1 MGAADLTVDAGDA
14 AAAARHARAGGG
26 LRGAWAARV
35 GGLPAA
41 YWRIWTG
48 TLVNRLGT
56 FVEPFL
62 ALYLTTT
69 RGLGVGEAGGVLAA
83 FGAGSVLA
91 QPVGGSLAD
100 RIGRRAT
107 LAGSLGVSALLL
119 AALAVVH
126 AVWLIVLV
134 VALLGLIG
142 DAYRPA
148 SQAAVADLVPFAE
161 RRRASGLIFWA
172 INLGFSAAAVFGG
185 LLATAGYGL
194 LFTLD
199 AITCGVFA
207 VIILRFVPETR
218 PAAAARAS
226 EAGVG
231 YGAVL
236 RDRTF
241 SVLLA
246 VQTLVAIGLVQLFV
260 VLPLAMDH
268 DGLSVATYGWVAAL
282 NGLTIVVAHPLLSPA
297 LLRRSPTRVLA
308 LGGLLVTVSFAVFAV
323 ADGALAYA
331 LGIVIFSLAEICGAA
346 VGPGLVAELAP
357 PALRGRYAGLHG
369 LTFGVGAMVAPIV
382 GTQLL
387 GPGDSARP
395 WVACGALA
403 LVAAAG
409 FLLLGGAVGR
419 RRSAA
424 AAVDQRLDGERREAG
439 PGAGAPAEAT
449 RMLP

>member
-1 MGAADLTVDAGDA
+1 MSAQDVTLAAADA
-14 AAAARHARAGGG
+14 AVAARSARAGGG
-26 LRGAWAARV
+26 LAGAWAARV
-35 GGLPAA
+35 GGLPVA
-41 YWRIWTG
+41 YWRIWAG

-69 RGLGVGEAGGVLAA
+69 RGLGVGQAGAVLAA
-83 FGAGSVLA
+83 FGAGTMLG

-107 LAGSLGVSALLL
+107 LAGSLGLNAVLL

-172 INLGFSAAAVFGG
+172 INLGFSAAAVLGG

-199 AITCGVFA
+199 AITCAVFA
-207 VIILRFVPETR
+207 VIVVRFVPETR
-218 PAAAARAS
+218 PSAAVRAS
-226 EAGVG
+226 AAGVG

-241 SVLLA
+241 AVLLA

-282 NGLTIVVAHPLLSPA
+282 
-297 LLRRSPTRVLA
+297 LRREPTRVLA
-308 LGGLLVTVSFAVFAV
+308 LSGLLITASFGIFAV

-331 LGIVIFSLAEICGAA
+331 VGIVVFSIAEICGAA

-357 PALRGRYAGLHG
+357 PALRGRYAGLYG
-369 LTFGVGAMVAPIV
+369 LTFGIGGMVAPII

-387 GPGDSARP
+387 GPGDSPRP
-395 WVACGALA
+395 WLACGALA

-409 FLLLGGAVGR
+409 FLLLGPAVGR
-419 RRSAA
+419 RRAA
-424 AAVDQRLDGERREAG
+424 AAVLDGRARGEPAEPLAIDRGSDGAR
-439 PGAGAPAEAT
+439 AGATTPPAMMQ
-449 RMLP
+449 R